1 MPMARTTIKEE
12 ARELVERLPDA
23 ATWEDLQDEISARQ
37 RIETGS
43 EGTQEGRT
51 APREDIRETLNR
63 LSHSAGRA
71 PDDVLRD
78 ALELFARDLEDR
90 QAAERITPRTA
101 ELKAI
106 LARNPRPST
115 WHDSDEPLF

>member
-1 MPMARTTIKEE
+1 MADQ
-12 ARELVERLPDA
+12 AS
-23 ATWEDLQDEISARQ
+23 LQDVMEELRRTQQ
-37 RIETGS
+37 RL
-43 EGTQEGRT
+43 Q
-51 APREDIRETLNR
+51 
-63 LSHSAGRA
+63 H
-71 PDDVLRD
+71 
-78 ALELFARDLEDR
+78 LEDR

>member
-1 MPMARTTIKEE
+1 MSLA
-12 ARELVERLPDA
+12 
-23 ATWEDLQDEISARQ
+23 S
-37 RIETGS
+37 TGS
-43 EGTQEGRT
+43 L
-51 APREDIRETLNR
+51 PPDVREALDR
-63 LSHSAGRA
+63 LSQSAGRP